1 MVYRKTILSYY
12 LLHCLWRGEVDNA
25 MNIIEQIEVSD
36 TRKKWKKELS
46 AYLEKH
52 RPEIINYEK
61 RKGIGKSI
69 GSGRVEN
76 GVKQTAG
83 QRQKHKGMS
92 WSKAGSK
99 SLNGKFLSYNVILFR
114 VEQINNCHTQ
124 KQKVG
129 SPCTDK
135 RWQHSG
141 ITKRC

>member
-1 MVYRKTILSYY
+1 
-12 LLHCLWRGEVDNA
+12 LHCLWRGGVDNA
-25 MNIIEQIEVSD
+25 TNIIEQIEVSD

-76 GVKQTAG
+76 GVKQTVG

-99 SLNGKFLSYNVILFR
+99 SLGILK
-114 VEQINNCHTQ
+114 VVQLNNKWDELFFTER
-124 KQKVG
+124 KAA
-129 SPCTDK
+129 
-135 RWQHSG
+135 
-141 ITKRC
+141 